1 MERLNYPL
9 FWILYFSCVKML
21 GETYPLFIRI
31 HSVENHIRN
40 KGESIMGNIL
50 LFAAVVA
57 LVAALILSPLTA
69 EKPSKRSKE
78 TSTGATRLI
87 GVGLTFILLLA
98 VIAAYY
104 YFTNLDRNL
113 LSLWPLLIIV
123 AGLGAFAAH
132 GIERKVKGLLFAA
145 SLILGAYV
153 LSAPLF
159 NATEKFEAV
168 EMDEQVEITAF
179 DESQTPASVPPQFA
193 RNKMKKAFGQ
203 VPNTSYYELGNLQ
216 IQKVDG
222 EYVYIAPV
230 EFSGFFKWRN
240 ADVTPGYFTMS
251 ATDAAANP
259 KFMAAEMA
267 YTPSSYFNK
276 NIERHMRKQNPEAV
290 FYGEPQLEIDDSGK
304 PFYIRSYGEFIS
316 ARNGFKVQGIVAVD
330 PVSGATESYSLA
342 EVPGFIDG
350 AVSPESVSLEN
361 DYYGEYVHGFWNSIF
376 GKKDVKLPSD
386 EGTEANVSPIFDAEG
401 DMMYFTDFTSPK
413 EGVDSMLGYSL
424 TNARTGESTY
434 FTGNQDDSYMDSRG
448 NLQIIEKQ
456 FIEKEWSG
464 KMPVLYNFYGE
475 TSWLTPVLDS
485 NGFLQN
491 YFIVSAANPEISV
504 YAATPNDALRLYKT
518 ALQRGGSTVNGTS
531 DAEEANIS
539 GVVERAF
546 KEKAG
551 DFTVVSFLLEDGTNY
566 IVSSENVPLAIY
578 LQEGDDVDVTYSQ
591 TGELFLPVKALVIKE
606 IE

>member
-1 MERLNYPL
+1 M
-9 FWILYFSCVKML
+9 
-21 GETYPLFIRI
+21 G
-31 HSVENHIRN
+31 
-40 KGESIMGNIL
+40 SII

-57 LVAALILSPLTA
+57 LVAALIVSPLTA
-69 EKPSKRSKE
+69 GKVERRAKEKSAV
-78 TSTGATRLI
+78 STRV
-87 GVGLTFILLLA
+87 VGL
-98 VIAAYY
+98 VITLIFFTALITGYY
-104 YFTNLDRNL
+104 YFTNLDRNFL
-113 LSLWPLLIIV
+113 ALWPLLIV
-123 AGLGAFAAH
+123 ATGLGAFASS
-132 GIERKVKGLLFAA
+132 GIEQKVKGLLFAA
-145 SLILGAYV
+145 SLVLGAYV

-168 EMDEQVEITAF
+168 EMDEQMEITAF
-179 DESQTPASVPPQFA
+179 DETQTPASVPPQFA

-259 KFMAAEMA
+259 KFIEAEMA

-276 NIERHMRKQNPEAV
+276 NIERHMRMKKPDAI
-290 FYGEPQLEIDDSGK
+290 FYGEPQLEVDDSGK
-304 PFYIRSYGEFIS
+304 PFYIRSYGDFIS
-316 ARNGFKVQGIVAVD
+316 ARNGFDVKGIVAVD
-330 PVSGATESYSLA
+330 AASGATATYPLA
-342 EVPGFIDG
+342 EVPAFIDG

-376 GKKDVKLPSD
+376 GKKDVKLPSN

-434 FTGNQDDSYMDSRG
+434 FTGNLEDSYMDSRG

-518 ALQRGGSTVNGTS
+518 ALQRGGSTVDGTS
-531 DAEEANIS
+531 DAEEAEAS
-539 GVVERAF
+539 GIVERVF

-578 LQEGDDVDVTYSQ
+578 LQEGDNVTLTYSQ
-591 TGELFLPVKALVIKE
+591 TGELFLPVKALTIKE